1 MISGTASASRT
12 SRHFRDRANRSQDA
26 APTVRLAPDG
36 DQGELCGRSRFR
48 RYATH
53 PCSLHTGNIFSCPRL
68 QQCTRSKARGAAR
81 QLSAARQGPAKAGQR
96 WEEQRRG
103 VEVRLV
109 HIMCARVREVGTV
122 RKSVPARWRLT
133 RRAGRRWGKGGGRED
148 GCMCAPGSAG
158 RRRNAWQRSRR
169 RFPPSEVS
177 VVSRVS
183 SNSVESVQ

>member
-1 MISGTASASRT
+1 MARRRPGEIVRTDSG
-12 SRHFRDRANRSQDA
+12 
-26 APTVRLAPDG
+26 
-36 DQGELCGRSRFR
+36 RFH
-48 RYATH
+48 A
-53 PCSLHTGNIFSCPRL
+53 CNIFSCPRL
-68 QQCTRSKARGAAR
+68 QHCTRSKACGAAR

-96 WEEQRRG
+96 REEQRRG

-133 RRAGRRWGKGGGRED
+133 RRAGRQRGKGGGRED
-148 GCMCAPGSAG
+148 GYVRAPGSAG

-169 RFPPSEVS
+169 RFPPSEAS

-183 SNSVESVQ
+183 SKYSGRCRSCRRRPLYLLHLLRHLAVGHCTHSTL